1 MEIFPRFWPFIRG
14 IHRSP
19 VNSPHKG
26 QWRGALMFYLICA
39 RTNDW
44 VNNREAGA
52 LRRHC
57 THYDVTVIIP
67 DVFAFAGAMASTQRT
82 GIRVHIC
89 LQMSSP
95 NSAMASTDIVLTEK
109 WDTFSN
115 EHNSQVWK
123 LDYYPIAIACIEG
136 GVLITYLISTTRK
149 KLRR

>member
-1 MEIFPRFWPFIRG
+1 MEIFPRYWPFIRG

-26 QWRGALMFYLICA
+26 QWRGALMFSLICA

-52 LRRHC
+52 LRRHRA
-57 THYDVTVIIP
+57 HYDVTVIIP

-89 LQMSSP
+89 LQMSQP
-95 NSAMASTDIVLTEK
+95 QQCHGINRHSADWEVRHVFEWTQFTSLKAWLLSYRHCVYWGWCFNYVFIL
-109 WDTFSN
+109 
-115 EHNSQVWK
+115 
-123 LDYYPIAIACIEG
+123 
-136 GVLITYLISTTRK
+136 TTRK
-149 KLRR
+149 KMRR